1 MGTWS
6 EAILG
11 NDTSCEV
18 RERFIELYDNGENPE
33 NIANIVLNEQ
43 QSNLEY
49 DRTNVWLG
57 LAFVCWECKLLTREI
72 LSEIRKIVETG
83 EDIEFCKELEA
94 DSKFIKK
101 REKVLNDFLIKI
113 SKEKDKPRLRKKP
126 PIQIES
132 DYKAGV
138 CLSFHYP
145 SGNYGGVII
154 IDSQLFKNS
163 GGLRFAFTNINQ
175 KEKPD
180 FQTFLNAKL
189 IDFSWK
195 TVYGQSQKYAAFDN
209 FTARISTESIGYEKE
224 TKNNFFEYN
233 SNFFEIAGKLP
244 AFTQCLLATSV
255 GGSLY
260 KESYQRF
267 EKMMSESLYYTFD
280 YMVNR
285 NSNSKETIE
294 ELSKLLVNN

>member
-1 MGTWS
+1 MGAWS

-18 RERFIELYDNGENPE
+18 RERFLELYDNGENPE
-33 NIANIVLNEQ
+33 NIVNIVLNEQ

-57 LAFVCWECKLLTREI
+57 LAFVCWECKLLTSEI

-138 CLSFHYP
+138 CLSFRYP
-145 SGNYGGVII
+145 SGNYGGVVIM
-154 IDSQLFKNS
+154 DSQLFKNS
-163 GGLRFAFTNINQ
+163 GDLKFVFTNINQ

-189 IDFSWK
+189 LDFSWE
-195 TVYGQSQKYAAFDN
+195 TVCGGKFVAFDN
-209 FTARISTESIGYEKE
+209 FTARIWTESIHYEKE

-233 SNFFEIAGKLP
+233 SKFFEIIGQLP
-244 AFTQCLLATSV
+244 TFTQCLLGTS
-255 GGSLY
+255 GGETLY
-260 KESYQRF
+260 KENYQRF
-267 EKMMSESLYYTFD
+267 EKMMSEFLYYKFSYRTD
-280 YMVNR
+280 E
-285 NSNSKETIE
+285 NSDSKETIE
-294 ELSKLLVNN
+294 ELSKLLVKER